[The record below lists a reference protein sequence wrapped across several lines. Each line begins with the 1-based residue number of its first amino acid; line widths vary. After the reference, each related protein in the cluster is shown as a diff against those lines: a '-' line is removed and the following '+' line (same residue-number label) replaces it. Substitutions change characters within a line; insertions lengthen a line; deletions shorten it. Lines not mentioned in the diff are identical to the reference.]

1 MREGFLYIY
10 ASTKF
15 GIESETH
22 PLTIRD
28 KQPNQVGFIPLY
40 IPANIQYR

>member
-15 GIESETH
+15 GIELETMS
-22 PLTIRD
+22 LTIPDGLPD
-28 KQPNQVGFIPLY
+28 KQPNQTENRIGIY
-40 IPANIQYR
+40 TAC